1 MIHYHLTLMYKGLQD
16 RNIYQT
22 IHFKMQLKLCATFSA
37 NVNINYRLPIKVYYR
52 ICTLRHIRIEI
63 NHGSQNVFWVLTLI
77 RYILLYSDARF
88 LNRGC
93 CGCDRMDLKL
103 SMQSVPITTNICEFE
118 SCSGEVYSIQRLRN
132 KSWKQK
138 A

>member
-1 MIHYHLTLMYKGLQD
+1 MLDL
-16 RNIYQT
+16 
-22 IHFKMQLKLCATFSA
+22 
-37 NVNINYRLPIKVYYR
+37 
-52 ICTLRHIRIEI
+52 
-63 NHGSQNVFWVLTLI
+63 LI

-132 KSWKQK
+132 KSWKPK
-138 A
+138 CVGSFNMGWWILVYRGEG